1 MKNKFMQRAIELSIE
16 SINSGGGPFGSV
28 IVKDGKIIS
37 EEVKSRLNELV
48 DSTLALS
55 RVE

>member
-28 IVKDGKIIS
+28 
-37 EEVKSRLNELV
+37 E
-48 DSTLALS
+48 
-55 RVE
+55 